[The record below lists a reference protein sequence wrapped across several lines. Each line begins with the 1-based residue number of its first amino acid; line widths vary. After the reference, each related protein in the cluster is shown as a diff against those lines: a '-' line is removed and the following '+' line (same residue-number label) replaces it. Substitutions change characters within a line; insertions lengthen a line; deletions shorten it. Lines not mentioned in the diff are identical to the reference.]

1 MTFAP
6 APTSSPLPPQA
17 AAASRFPRSAGVLW
31 WLPLFVAALA
41 GGVAFVLTD
50 RQALEYESRTA
61 LLAPEDGPLTPEI
74 LVAEIQSDAVFAAT
88 IRTLQLDTTVAA
100 LRDRIDVGNTG
111 VVIEI
116 LARAPSAADARL
128 LARTFANEARDP
140 RVSADGGVLTVS
152 RQAQTPDGPLKDDA
166 PRNAAA
172 AVAGGLLVG
181 VTLALL
187 IAGREGASQH
197 RLDVSGLTGWPV
209 LGTIPHSGR
218 AGAGAP
224 GAYARLQEVVDAQ
237 RLARGFRILLVTG
250 VEDGD
255 GATTVAVNLALASA
269 RAGVDTTLVDADLA
283 DPAVHQALGIGNDA
297 GLTDSLEALPAP
309 ADGLGPTSPAYAPL
323 ALQRLAPADSAAG
336 AGTPGGSPPRLRVLT
351 AGPVPDSPETVLQ
364 GRRVG
369 EILLELAGASTL
381 VIVNGPPL
389 ELPASVGVLTQQC
402 EATLVVVNALTGN
415 RELVAEAAAGL
426 GSRNRSVIGAVVTRS
441 HDTPAAVPSSQTPPA
456 SVLPVSGLSKSPGA
470 ARLPGPSFAAEPA
483 ADAPLQSAPARS
495 APARSDDVP
504 ARPPMGWPPP
514 RLPGS
519 STPRE
524 IPRRPQDR

>member
-187 IAGREGASQH
+187 IAGARGCVAAPAR
-197 RLDVSGLTGWPV
+197 RLRANGL
-209 LGTIPHSGR
+209 
-218 AGAGAP
+218 AGPGHDPALRPCRRRRTRCLRPPAGSRGCAAP
-224 GAYARLQEVVDAQ
+224 GARLSHPPGHRAW
-237 RLARGFRILLVTG
+237 RTATAPPPWPSTWRSPRRG
-250 VEDGD
+250 
-255 GATTVAVNLALASA
+255 
-269 RAGVDTTLVDADLA
+269 
-283 DPAVHQALGIGNDA
+283 
-297 GLTDSLEALPAP
+297 
-309 ADGLGPTSPAYAPL
+309 
-323 ALQRLAPADSAAG
+323 
-336 AGTPGGSPPRLRVLT
+336 PGS
-351 AGPVPDSPETVLQ
+351 
-364 GRRVG
+364 
-369 EILLELAGASTL
+369 
-381 VIVNGPPL
+381 
-389 ELPASVGVLTQQC
+389 
-402 EATLVVVNALTGN
+402 
-415 RELVAEAAAGL
+415 
-426 GSRNRSVIGAVVTRS
+426 
-441 HDTPAAVPSSQTPPA
+441 TPP
-456 SVLPVSGLSKSPGA
+456 
-470 ARLPGPSFAAEPA
+470 
-483 ADAPLQSAPARS
+483 
-495 APARSDDVP
+495 
-504 ARPPMGWPPP
+504 W
-514 RLPGS
+514 
-519 STPRE
+519 STPT
-524 IPRRPQDR
+524 